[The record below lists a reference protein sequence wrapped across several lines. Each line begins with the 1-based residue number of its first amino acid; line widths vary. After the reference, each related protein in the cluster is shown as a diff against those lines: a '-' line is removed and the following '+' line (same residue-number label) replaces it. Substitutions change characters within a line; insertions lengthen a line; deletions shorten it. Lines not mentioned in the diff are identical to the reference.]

1 MNQSQETNAFAGKR
15 VLLLD
20 GNSLQSLPM
29 LRAFSRL
36 GCAVDAVCPS
46 RTNLGAVSRYG
57 NRKIVVP
64 VEPAREDEYIARLT
78 EILTSERYDLVVPL
92 ADNSAR
98 LLSEH
103 KEALSRYASIAV
115 NDPGVFRAADDKLT
129 TLRVCRENG
138 IPCPKTYSASDS
150 LDEIVRSVDAYPAA
164 LKPRVASGGKGFRK
178 IESREELE
186 KYYAPAVEKF
196 GPMLVE
202 EYIPQT
208 GTQYKCDVYIDRGGV
223 VKSAFVYEKPRWY
236 PVAGGSSCCNVTV
249 DRPDLIA
256 HSVNLL
262 QKLAWRGYADLD
274 LIEDPRDGSV
284 RIMEINP
291 RICGSIK
298 IAFLAGIDFARQ
310 IAEDAFGL
318 PVTAYPDYKKNV
330 VMRRF
335 LADCAWFVKSPRRF
349 RTRLGWFNPCF
360 HGQIFSWDDP
370 IPALVYLGKKL
381 LRPFKRLRLGRRPA
395 APGQTPP
402 PGAADRNV

>member
-1 MNQSQETNAFAGKR
+1 MNERRETRDLAGKTA
-15 VLLLD
+15 LLLD

-29 LRAFSRL
+29 LRAYARL

-46 RTNLGAVSRYG
+46 RANLGAVSRYG
-57 NRKIVVP
+57 RHKIVVP
-64 VEPAREDEYIARLT
+64 IDPSRREEYLARLV
-78 EILTSERYDLVVPL
+78 EILSARRYDVVIPL
-92 ADNSAR
+92 ADDTAR
-98 LLSEH
+98 LLSEK
-103 KEALSRYASIAV
+103 KEVLKQYAPIAV
-115 NDPGVFRAADDKLT
+115 NDPEVFRLADDKSE

-138 IPCPKTYSASDS
+138 IPCPKTYSTSDR
-150 LDEIVRSVDAYPAA
+150 LDEILDAVDAYPVA
-164 LKPRVASGGKGFRK
+164 LKPRIASGGKGFRK
-178 IESREELE
+178 IESRAELE
-186 KYYAPAVEKF
+186 ASYAPAVEKF

-208 GTQYKCDVYIDRGGV
+208 GTQYKCDVYIDRGGE

-256 HSVNLL
+256 RSVKLL
-262 QKLAWRGYADLD
+262 QKIGWRGYADLD

-310 IAEDAFGL
+310 ILEDASGM
-318 PVTAYPDYKKNV
+318 PVTGYSDYGKGI

-335 LADCAWFVKSPRRF
+335 LADCAWWAKSPNRF
-349 RTRLGWFNPCF
+349 RAKPCWFNPFF
-360 HGQIFSWDDP
+360 HGQIFSWADP
-370 IPALVYLGKKL
+370 LPALVYLARKL
-381 LRPFKRLRLGRRPA
+381 IRSFKRLLFGKRRRA
-395 APGQTPP
+395 
-402 PGAADRNV
+402 